1 MSKDV
6 DLKKVVND
14 NTWEKRRESDI
25 LQNLENNKRNKNSIK
40 NGEKMQK
47 NEQKTEKNQNFQ
59 EKTEKFGNKTE
70 NFENKK
76 DAQKNKSRNNGTVKL
91 KSQEEFRR
99 DKKMKSLSKAVVGLA
114 IATGILGAGTI
125 GFGIGYAIT
134 QSQATNFSMQL
145 ENTYKRNY
153 YDLVDN
159 TNNADMKISKILAS
173 QNDAYQG
180 KMLTELSQDAKDMQ
194 TNISALPLSSD
205 NIMEAVHFINQ
216 MSGYTQ
222 VLEEKIAK
230 GGSLSES
237 DLQTLNDMH
246 ESLTEMKRYLNR
258 LSQKMLEGYSILDA
272 SSRMNG
278 DYDAFSTEFGQIKAA
293 DTDYPSMIY
302 DGPFSD
308 SVVNAQVKGLND
320 AEVSR
325 EQAYQNVDKVFKN
338 ISNLKYDGQT
348 QGKFETYNF
357 ILKDSDGQNIYVQAT
372 KKGGHI
378 LTVSGNIDSE
388 ERNIDMARAEKIA
401 LDFAKENGIQNPTV
415 VWKEELKSQ
424 AYFNITP
431 KEGDVVLY
439 PDLVKVKVDLQH
451 GDVIGYDAIAYFTN
465 HTKRNIA
472 QGGIGIDLAREK
484 VDKSFEIKGQ
494 RLVLAPLD
502 YNREV
507 LCYEF
512 DAERNGAT
520 YYLYYNAQDG
530 KEENILKVVETD
542 DGSKLM

>member
-1 MSKDV
+1 MEDV
-6 DLKKVVND
+6 DLKKVMND
-14 NTWEKRRESDI
+14 NSWEKKRESDI
-25 LQNLENNKRNKNSIK
+25 SKNLKNNNKIKKSIK

-47 NEQKTEKNQNFQ
+47 NEQKTEKNQIL
-59 EKTEKFGNKTE
+59 
-70 NFENKK
+70 NKK
-76 DAQKNKSRNNGTVKL
+76 DKSFNKNDSVKSNNNNIVKL
-91 KSQEEFRR
+91 ETQDEVKK
-99 DKKMKSLSKAVVGLA
+99 DKKIKTLSKTVVGLA
-114 IATGILGAGTI
+114 IATGLLGAGTI
-125 GFGIGYAIT
+125 GFGIGYAVT
-134 QSQATNFSMQL
+134 QSQATSFSMQL
-145 ENTYKRNY
+145 ENIYKRNY

-180 KMLTELSQDAKDMQ
+180 KMLTELSQTANDMQ

-205 NIMEAVHFINQ
+205 NVMEAVHFINQ

-222 VLEEKIAK
+222 VLEKKIAE

-237 DLQTLNDMH
+237 DIQTLNEMH

-258 LSQKMLEGYSILDA
+258 LSQKMLEGYNILEA

-278 DYDAFSTEFGQIKAA
+278 DYDAFSSEFGQIKSS

-308 SVVNAQVKGLND
+308 SVVNAKVKGLND
-320 AEVSR
+320 LEISR
-325 EQAYQNVDKVFKN
+325 EEAYQKVDKVFKN
-338 ISNLKYDGQT
+338 ISNLRYDGQT
-348 QGKFETYNF
+348 KGKFETYNF

-378 LTVSGNIDSE
+378 LTVSGNVDSE

-401 LDFAKENGIQNPTV
+401 VDFAKENGIENPNV

-431 KEGDVVLY
+431 KEGNVVLY
-439 PDLVKVKVDLQH
+439 PDLVKVKVDLEH

-465 HTKRNIA
+465 HTKRNVL
-472 QGGIGIDLAREK
+472 QGGIGIDIAREK

-512 DAERNGAT
+512 EAERNGAT
-520 YYLYYNAQDG
+520 YYLYYNAQTG
-530 KEENILKVVETD
+530 EEENILKVVETD